1 MNAERIITDAAVKVK
16 HSRGAQNWLVLF
28 RAAWNASAD

>member
-1 MNAERIITDAAVKVK
+1 LFVFLAEYTYYFYFIIVY
-16 HSRGAQNWLVLF
+16 